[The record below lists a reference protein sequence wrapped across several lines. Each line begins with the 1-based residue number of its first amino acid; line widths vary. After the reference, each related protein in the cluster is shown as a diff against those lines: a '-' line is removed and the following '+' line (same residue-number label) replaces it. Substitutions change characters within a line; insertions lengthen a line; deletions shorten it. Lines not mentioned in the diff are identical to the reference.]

1 MLGLDENGIAG
12 MCFWILNQS
21 VNRINFNACNMFN
34 HLKLITIANRW
45 NDNSFFYSDIYIYI
59 YIPQALSAFM
69 ISKTHIITVALECNN
84 FSSQLD
90 SQFDLQVLKLDL

>member
-1 MLGLDENGIAG
+1 MT
-12 MCFWILNQS
+12 IL
-21 VNRINFNACNMFN
+21 
-34 HLKLITIANRW
+34 
-45 NDNSFFYSDIYIYI
+45 FFTVIYI
-59 YIPQALSAFM
+59 YIPWALSAFM